1 MEIKS
6 EKVSV
11 RLRERVKIAWRIFD
25 LDKSGTNDRDKE
37 EEKKRN
43 EKKQTLETV

>member
-6 EKVSV
+6 ERVSV

-37 EEKKRN
+37 EKKRN

>member
-6 EKVSV
+6 ERMSV

-37 EEKKRN
+37 EEKKREMKRN
-43 EKKQTLETV
+43 KR

>member
-6 EKVSV
+6 ERMSV

-37 EEKKRN
+37 EEKK
-43 EKKQTLETV
+43 EK